1 MNKFY
6 VSNTEFILEDYNKNI
21 FNIKSYDKTYTATI
35 NSLNL
40 NTLISDNYNSGDF
53 IICDDYFID
62 KINFDKINIDKNLI
76 YFIHAI
82 EDNKNINTVL
92 QIIDKLYFNKFNKSN
107 KLIVIGGGIIQD
119 IGGFVAGIFKRGISW
134 LYIPTTLLA
143 MTDSC
148 IGGKVGINHHS
159 KNMLGMFVSP
169 TKVLISDY
177 FLTSIHEDMIISGL
191 GESLKLAI
199 IGGENETNNFIELY
213 NKKDYLTIIKQSLV
227 IKKAIIEYDELEKDE
242 RRVLN
247 YGHTIGHAIEAAT
260 NFFIPHGIGVLF
272 GMYFINKLFEIK
284 NFENINEFIL
294 NMIPKKY
301 LLKFDNQQI
310 ITHIRNDKKNLG
322 NNICFIVPENFG
334 IFNIKFINIEN
345 IQSMLNNILLNY

>member
-6 VSNTEFILEDYNKNI
+6 VSDTEFILEDYNKNI
-21 FNIKSYDKTYTATI
+21 FNIKSYDKIYTAII
-35 NSLNL
+35 NSYNL
-40 NTLISDNYNSGDF
+40 NTLISDNYNDGDF

-62 KINFDKINIDKNLI
+62 KINFDKNLI
-76 YFIHAI
+76 YFIHAV

-119 IGGFVAGIFKRGISW
+119 ICGFVSGIFKRGISW
-134 LYIPTTLLA
+134 IYIPTTLLA

-169 TKVLISDY
+169 LKVLISDY
-177 FLTSIHEDMIISGL
+177 FLSSLHEDMIISGL

-199 IGGENETNNFIELY
+199 IGGELETNNFLELY
-213 NKKDYLTIIKQSLV
+213 KKKDYLTIIKQSLV
-227 IKKAIIEYDELEKDE
+227 IKKAIIEYDELEKNE

-284 NFENINEFIL
+284 NLDIINEFIL

-301 LLKFDNQQI
+301 LLKFDNQKI
-310 ITHIRNDKKNLG
+310 ITHIINDKKNLG
-322 NNICFIVPENFG
+322 NNICFIIPDNFG

-345 IQSMLNNILLNY
+345 IQSILNNILINY

>member
-6 VSNTEFILEDYNKNI
+6 VDNTEFILEDYHKNN
-21 FNIKSYDKTYTATI
+21 FNIKSYDKIYNATFNSDDI
-35 NSLNL
+35 NL
-40 NTLISDNYNSGDF
+40 LISNNYNIGDY

-62 KINFDKINIDKNLI
+62 KINNIYIDSI
-76 YFIHAI
+76 YYIQAI

-107 KLIVIGGGIIQD
+107 KLFVIGGGIIQD

-134 LYIPTTLLA
+134 IYIPTTLLA

-169 TKVLISDY
+169 IKVLISDY
-177 FLTSIHEDMIISGL
+177 FLTSLHEDMIISGL

-199 IGGENETNNFIELY
+199 IGGETETNNFLELY
-213 NKKDYLTIIKQSLV
+213 KKKDYLTIIKQSLV
-227 IKKAIIEYDELEKDE
+227 IKKAIIEYDELEKNE

-247 YGHTIGHAIEAAT
+247 YGHTIGHAIEAST

-294 NMIPKKY
+294 NMIPIKY
-301 LLKFDNQQI
+301 KLKFDNQQI
-310 ITHIRNDKKNLG
+310 ITHIKNDKKNLG
-322 NNICFIVPENFG
+322 NNICFIVPDNFG
-334 IFNIKFINIEN
+334 LFNIKFINIEN
-345 IQSMLNNILLNY
+345 IQSMLNNILVNY

>member
-21 FNIKSYDKTYTATI
+21 FNIKSYDKIYTAII
-35 NSLNL
+35 NSYNL
-40 NTLISDNYNSGDF
+40 NTLISDNYNDGDF

-62 KINFDKINIDKNLI
+62 KINFDKNLI
-76 YFIHAI
+76 YFIHAV

-134 LYIPTTLLA
+134 IYIPTTLLA

-169 TKVLISDY
+169 LKVLISDY
-177 FLTSIHEDMIISGL
+177 FLSSLHEDMIISGL

-199 IGGENETNNFIELY
+199 IGGELETNNFLELY
-213 NKKDYLTIIKQSLV
+213 KKKRLFNNNKTIISY
-227 IKKAIIEYDELEKDE
+227 KKS
-242 RRVLN
+242 N
-247 YGHTIGHAIEAAT
+247 Y
-260 NFFIPHGIGVLF
+260 
-272 GMYFINKLFEIK
+272 
-284 NFENINEFIL
+284 
-294 NMIPKKY
+294 
-301 LLKFDNQQI
+301 
-310 ITHIRNDKKNLG
+310 
-322 NNICFIVPENFG
+322 
-334 IFNIKFINIEN
+334 
-345 IQSMLNNILLNY
+345 

>member
-21 FNIKSYDKTYTATI
+21 FNIKSYDKIYTAII
-35 NSLNL
+35 NSYNL
-40 NTLISDNYNSGDF
+40 NTLISDNYNDGDF

-62 KINFDKINIDKNLI
+62 KINFDKNLI
-76 YFIHAI
+76 YFIHAV

-134 LYIPTTLLA
+134 IYIPTTLLA

-177 FLTSIHEDMIISGL
+177 FLTSLHEDMIISGL

-199 IGGENETNNFIELY
+199 IGGETETNNFLELY
-213 NKKDYLTIIKQSLV
+213 KKKDYLTIIKQSLV
-227 IKKAIIEYDELEKDE
+227 IKKAIIEYDELEKNE

-310 ITHIRNDKKNLG
+310 ITHIKNDKKNLG

-334 IFNIKFINIEN
+334 IFNIKFINIDN
-345 IQSMLNNILLNY
+345 IQSILNNILINY